1 MQNKKH
7 ELGKIVRALPQTPG
21 VYLMKDRLGQVIYVG
36 KAKNL
41 KKRVSSYFQGSK
53 KFIRAQP
60 KIGAMVEMV
69 REIGVHETRNET
81 EALLLEGKLIK
92 EYKPRYNTD
101 FTDDK
106 QFLLVEIDMR
116 EELPR
121 FRLRRNRK
129 SERAVYYGPFP
140 QAGLLRSTLSEMR
153 KKFGILLTDS
163 NPVKLADGKYKLYD
177 DARAEIFAGHNET
190 TPEEY
195 RERVEEACSFLEG
208 KAKDW
213 LNELKEEMNRRA
225 DALEFERAAELRDL
239 TTALA
244 KTIGKARRFSRKWP
258 KEEQEEGGHA
268 LAALKDSLGLKKEPT
283 VIECFDISHVSGT
296 FVVASMVRF
305 VEGRADRSSYRRFK
319 VLGGMGND
327 DFRSMEEVVGRRYG
341 RLHDEG
347 KPLPDLVVVDGG
359 IGQVGAALKAFYA
372 LNIELPALIG
382 LAKREETIVFPDQ
395 RGELLLPARD
405 YGLRLLQRIRDEAHR
420 FANQFNADLR
430 SKKIRE
436 SILDEFSGLG
446 KVKRAALMEHF
457 GSLEKLKKA
466 TVAEMTK
473 VEGIGQKLASRLA
486 EFLKR

>member
-195 RERVEEACSFLEG
+195 KERVEEACS
-208 KAKDW
+208 
-213 LNELKEEMNRRA
+213 
-225 DALEFERAAELRDL
+225 
-239 TTALA
+239 
-244 KTIGKARRFSRKWP
+244 
-258 KEEQEEGGHA
+258 
-268 LAALKDSLGLKKEPT
+268 
-283 VIECFDISHVSGT
+283 
-296 FVVASMVRF
+296 
-305 VEGRADRSSYRRFK
+305 
-319 VLGGMGND
+319 
-327 DFRSMEEVVGRRYG
+327 
-341 RLHDEG
+341 
-347 KPLPDLVVVDGG
+347 
-359 IGQVGAALKAFYA
+359 
-372 LNIELPALIG
+372 
-382 LAKREETIVFPDQ
+382 
-395 RGELLLPARD
+395 
-405 YGLRLLQRIRDEAHR
+405 
-420 FANQFNADLR
+420 
-430 SKKIRE
+430 
-436 SILDEFSGLG
+436 
-446 KVKRAALMEHF
+446 
-457 GSLEKLKKA
+457 
-466 TVAEMTK
+466 
-473 VEGIGQKLASRLA
+473 
-486 EFLKR
+486 